1 MRLNFLTRMY
11 NESLVL
17 LVNNGSKT
25 PNVLK
30 ATNNLSMFTVV
41 PEGFEFR
48 FADVQTHNILD
59 SLLM

>member
-1 MRLNFLTRMY
+1 MY